1 MVRLSYHPIKSELH
15 RVQSFVNYI
24 MLEVIL
30 KAPKLKRKHFST
42 SMVIPRYKR
51 LIDGVNKAY
60 LLNPLKVMYDGCRNL
75 HPYQLKVLRK
85 AVYNN
90 NRIEDLCEG
99 RLKPVHYS
107 ELEDALGEENH
118 VMMDAIKKFCYELYD
133 NCLRRKPFKDEYED
147 IGQYYKRMVTRD
159 SDCVMCGYE
168 HAINIEL
175 DHAMSAFDHY
185 LPRALYPFNSVNMDN
200 LVPTCETCNETY
212 KGAKDPLYVGPPYKR
227 KMQRRCFFPFSVILY
242 DIDIDVRF
250 LKPYRQSLPIEDI
263 VVKLGCN
270 DNQGKVDN
278 WDRIYNIKNR
288 YRSYIGSNDSF
299 KFYLSIMHD
308 ALFFNTTL
316 NRMIRLREQNMDADM
331 NFLRVPFLKAV
342 LDSMVLNGSA
352 DKE

>member
-1 MVRLSYHPIKSELH
+1 
-15 RVQSFVNYI
+15 
-24 MLEVIL
+24 
-30 KAPKLKRKHFST
+30 
-42 SMVIPRYKR
+42 
-51 LIDGVNKAY
+51 
-60 LLNPLKVMYDGCRNL
+60 
-75 HPYQLKVLRK
+75 
-85 AVYNN
+85 
-90 NRIEDLCEG
+90 
-99 RLKPVHYS
+99 
-107 ELEDALGEENH
+107 
-118 VMMDAIKKFCYELYD
+118 
-133 NCLRRKPFKDEYED
+133 
-147 IGQYYKRMVTRD
+147 MVTRYT
-159 SDCVMCGYE
+159 DCVMCGYE

-227 KMQRRCFFPFSVILY
+227 KMQRRCFFPFSIILY

-270 DNQGKVDN
+270 DNQDKVDN